1 MNHAPLIIAKRTMI
15 LMAVAAAC
23 PYVQAQS
30 AVSIPSPEQP
40 AARPAAAMPAQSI
53 NAARRGGV
61 ATEGYIMPS
70 TSAGVSEVGPAAV
83 YEDTPVA
90 VQQAIS
96 AQAPAAVQESIN
108 YRETARRTAQTQEAL
123 LSLEEGRN
131 AYRDKKYAVAL
142 EKYQEAWKKIPKAPA
157 TAQWQDFIV
166 KSISDA
172 SIAVAIEY
180 SRVGR
185 YDDAEQLLL
194 DVLVRDPNNK
204 RARQELSLLR
214 DPVRNNPALT
224 PEHVKNVDE
233 VNRLLTLAYG
243 YYDLGDFDKAYAEF
257 ARVLKIDKY
266 NTAARRGQ
274 EAVSK
279 RKMKY
284 YKSAHDAV
292 RARALEDVDATWD
305 SLNAESEAPADLA
318 YGNTGGGTVISPD
331 VLRNTEALNGLHI
344 AAVNFEDTPMEDALD
359 FLRAEARKQGVHLN
373 FIFEK
378 AQQAAAPVAAAT
390 TSSSDDEDE
399 DEDEDSEDEEETSS
413 AGPVAVAAPIAPA
426 VISSLKMTD
435 LTGAELLRRMCSQ
448 ANCDMRVE
456 DSAVVVYQKGAAS
469 QRMSRRQWQVRSAF
483 FQSSGGDEEDS
494 GDDDFTSDSG
504 HKSAKIDPKAALINM
519 GVSFPQGSSAK
530 YSPATGMLTVYN
542 TDDELD
548 TVEEAVNTY
557 RQNMPKM
564 VKVSAKF
571 VEIEQTN
578 EEELSFDWV
587 VNPFSISNSG
597 NTYLGGVNGTNST
610 PLRTVSDFVSSGGSA
625 FANNYDGEG
634 SWPINRHV
642 PGASSSL
649 KDGINTSTLGD
660 GLVTGG
666 NRSGTGAITANTLTN
681 LIKAG
686 SAGDSQTT
694 STAPGILSLSG
705 IFDSG
710 SYQMIMRGLSQKKGV
725 DVMSAPSLVISGDEP
740 MEFAPAPDERMTAQD
755 DEEGCAKIEVVRRF
769 TYPISYEA
777 PQIQSG
783 GNNNNGNNNGNN
795 GNWGGGGL
803 PVAAPAN
810 PDEWAVED
818 VGIMMRFQI
827 DPLKEGE
834 GDIIHFKRFE
844 IRVVQFEGFVNYG
857 SPITAGIA
865 NDTEIEHIV
874 LTENRIDMPI
884 FSRRYINSNPCVY
897 DGHTIAIGGLIND
910 EVQKVEDKVPVFG
923 DLPFI
928 GRLFRSNVESHIRK
942 NLMVFVTA
950 EILDPLGKP
959 IRHRDSGSGDAS
971 PSTTPG
977 LFPDDGLVNP

>member
-1 MNHAPLIIAKRTMI
+1 MI

-30 AVSIPSPEQP
+30 TVSIPAPDQP
-40 AARPAAAMPAQSI
+40 QAAVMPAQSI
-53 NAARRGGV
+53 NAARRGGAV
-61 ATEGYIMPS
+61 DTGYVTDGYITPS
-70 TSAGVSEVGPAAV
+70 TSAGVSEVGPSAV
-83 YEDTPVA
+83 YVDTPVA
-90 VQQAIS
+90 TQQAIS

-108 YRETARRTAQTQEAL
+108 YRESARRQAQTQEAL
-123 LSLEEGRN
+123 LLLEEGRT
-131 AYRDKKYAVAL
+131 AYRDKKYALSL
-142 EKYQEAWKKIPKAPA
+142 EKYQEAWKRIPKAPA
-157 TAQWQDFIV
+157 TAKWQDFII

-214 DPVRNNPALT
+214 DPIRNNPALT

-257 ARVLKIDKY
+257 ARVLRIDKY
-266 NTAARRGQ
+266 NIAARRGQ

-284 YKSAHDAV
+284 YASAHDAV
-292 RARALEDVDATWD
+292 RAKALEEVDSTWD
-305 SLNAESEAPADLA
+305 SLNADTDAPADLS
-318 YGNTGGGTVISPD
+318 YGNTGGGVVISPD
-331 VLRNTEALNGLHI
+331 VLRNTEALNGMHI
-344 AAVNFEDTPMEDALD
+344 ASVNFEDTPMEDALD
-359 FLRAEARKQGVHLN
+359 FLRAEARKQGVRLN

-378 AQQAAAPVAAAT
+378 AQQAAAPAAQAST
-390 TSSSDDEDE
+390 SSDDEDSD
-399 DEDEDSEDEEETSS
+399 DEEDSEDEEESS

-426 VISSLKMTD
+426 VISSLKMSD
-435 LTGAELLRRMCSQ
+435 LSAAELLRRMCSQ

-483 FQSSGGDEEDS
+483 FQSSGDEEEDS

-519 GVSFPQGSSAK
+519 GVNFPQGSSAK

-542 TDDELD
+542 TEDELD

-571 VEIEQTN
+571 VEISQTN

-587 VNPFSISNSG
+587 VNPFSVNNSG
-597 NTYLGGVNGTNST
+597 NTYLGGVNGTNSN

-625 FANNYDGEG
+625 FANNYNGEG

-642 PGASSSL
+642 PGANSIL

-666 NRSGTGAITANTLTN
+666 NRSGTGAVTANTLDN
-681 LIKAG
+681 LIKSG
-686 SAGDSQTT
+686 SAGESQTT
-694 STAPGILSLSG
+694 SAAPGILSLSG

-740 MEFAPAPDERMTAQD
+740 MEFAPAPDERMQAQD

-769 TYPISYEA
+769 VYPISYEA

-810 PDEWAVED
+810 PDDWAVED

-844 IRVVQFEGFVNYG
+844 IRVVEFEGFVNYG

-865 NDTEIEHIV
+865 NETEIEHIV
-874 LTENRIDMPI
+874 LTENRIDMPV

-897 DGHTIAIGGLIND
+897 DGHTIAIGGLIQD

-959 IRHRDSGSGDAS
+959 IRHRDSGSSDAT
-971 PSTTPG
+971 PATTPG

>member
-1 MNHAPLIIAKRTMI
+1 MI

-30 AVSIPSPEQP
+30 EASIPAPEQP
-40 AARPAAAMPAQSI
+40 QAAVMPAQSI
-53 NAARRGGV
+53 NAARRGGA
-61 ATEGYIMPS
+61 ATEGYITPS
-70 TSAGVSEVGPAAV
+70 TSAGVSEVGPSAV
-83 YEDTPVA
+83 YVDTPVDT
-90 VQQAIS
+90 QQAIS
-96 AQAPAAVQESIN
+96 AQAPAAVQDSIN
-108 YRETARRTAQTQEAL
+108 YRESARRQAQTQEAL
-123 LSLEEGRN
+123 LLLEEGRN
-131 AYRDKKYAVAL
+131 AYRDKKYAVSL

-157 TAQWQDFIV
+157 TAKWQDFIV

-243 YYDLGDFDKAYAEF
+243 YYDLGDYDKAYAEF
-257 ARVLKIDKY
+257 ARVLRIDKY
-266 NTAARRGQ
+266 NMAARRGQ

-279 RKMKY
+279 RKTKY
-284 YKSAHDAV
+284 YAGAHDAV
-292 RARALEDVDATWD
+292 RAKALEEVDATWD
-305 SLNAESEAPADLA
+305 NLYSDSDAPADLA
-318 YGNTGGGTVISPD
+318 YGNNGGGTVISPD

-378 AQQAAAPVAAAT
+378 AQQSAAPVAAQASA
-390 TSSSDDEDE
+390 SSEDE
-399 DEDEDSEDEEETSS
+399 DEDESEDEEEASS
-413 AGPVAVAAPIAPA
+413 AGPVAVAAPVAPA
-426 VISSLKMTD
+426 VISSLKMSD
-435 LTGAELLRRMCSQ
+435 LSAAELLRRMCSQ

-483 FQSSGGDEEDS
+483 FQASGGDEEDS
-494 GDDDFTSDSG
+494 DDDDFTSDSG

-519 GVSFPQGSSAK
+519 GVNFPQGSSAK

-542 TDDELD
+542 TEDELD

-571 VEIEQTN
+571 VEIAQTN

-587 VNPFSISNSG
+587 INPFSVNNAG
-597 NTYLGGVNGTNST
+597 NTYVGGTSGVNSS
-610 PLRTVSDFVSSGGSA
+610 PLRTVSDFVTSGGQA
-625 FANNYDGEG
+625 FGNNYNGDGA
-634 SWPINRHV
+634 WPVSRHV
-642 PGASSSL
+642 MGSNNVL
-649 KDGINTSTLGD
+649 KDGINTTTLGN

-666 NRSGTGAITANTLTN
+666 NRSGSGAVTANTLDN

-686 SAGDSQTT
+686 SAGESQTT
-694 STAPGILSLSG
+694 SVAPGIMSLSG

-740 MEFAPAPDERMTAQD
+740 MEFAPAPDERMQAQD

-769 TYPISYEA
+769 VYPISYEA

-783 GNNNNGNNNGNN
+783 GNNGNNGNNNNN

-810 PDEWAVED
+810 PDDWAVED

-844 IRVVQFEGFVNYG
+844 IRVVEFEGFVNYG

-865 NDTEIEHIV
+865 NETEIEHIV
-874 LTENRIDMPI
+874 LTENRIDMPV

-897 DGHTIAIGGLIND
+897 DGHTIAIGGLIQD
-910 EVQKVEDKVPVFG
+910 EVQKVEDKVPVIG

-928 GRLFRSNVESHIRK
+928 GRLFRSNVESHVRK

-959 IRHRDSGSGDAS
+959 IRHRDAGSTDAS
-971 PSTTPG
+971 PAATPG

>member
-1 MNHAPLIIAKRTMI
+1 MI

-30 AVSIPSPEQP
+30 TVSIPAPDQP
-40 AARPAAAMPAQSI
+40 QAAVMPAQSI
-53 NAARRGGV
+53 NAARRGSAPSADNGYL
-61 ATEGYIMPS
+61 TEGYITPS
-70 TSAGVSEVGPAAV
+70 TSAGVSEVGPSAV
-83 YEDTPVA
+83 YADTPIA
-90 VQQAIS
+90 TQQAIS

-108 YRETARRTAQTQEAL
+108 YRESARRQAQTQEAL
-123 LSLEEGRN
+123 LLLEEGRT
-131 AYRDKKYAVAL
+131 AYRDKKYAVSL
-142 EKYQEAWKKIPKAPA
+142 EKYQEAWKRIPKAPA
-157 TAQWQDFIV
+157 TAKWQDFIV

-257 ARVLKIDKY
+257 ARVLRIDKY

-279 RKMKY
+279 RKAKY
-284 YKSAHDAV
+284 YASAHDAV
-292 RARALEDVDATWD
+292 RAKALEEVDATWD
-305 SLNAESEAPADLA
+305 NLYSDSDAPVDLA
-318 YGNTGGGTVISPD
+318 YGNSGGGTVISPD
-331 VLRNTEALNGLHI
+331 VLRNTEALNSLHI

-359 FLRAEARKQGVHLN
+359 FLRAEARKQGVRLN

-378 AQQAAAPVAAAT
+378 AQQTAAPVAATAAAT
-390 TSSSDDEDE
+390 EDEDE
-399 DEDEDSEDEEETSS
+399 DEDEEEEEEDSSS
-413 AGPVAVAAPIAPA
+413 AAPVAVAPPVAPA
-426 VISSLKMTD
+426 VISSLKMSD
-435 LTGAELLRRMCSQ
+435 LSAAELLRRMCSQ

-483 FQSSGGDEEDS
+483 FQSSGGDEEES
-494 GDDDFTSDSG
+494 EDDDFTSDSG

-519 GVSFPQGSSAK
+519 GVNFPQGSSAK

-571 VEIEQTN
+571 VEIAQTN

-587 VNPFSISNSG
+587 VNPFSVSDSG
-597 NTYLGGVNGTNST
+597 STYVGGVDGTNSN

-625 FANNYDGEG
+625 FANNYDGDG
-634 SWPINRHV
+634 SWPIHRRV
-642 PGASSSL
+642 SGASSSL
-649 KDGINTSTLGD
+649 KDGINTNTLGD

-666 NRSGTGAITANTLTN
+666 NRSGTGAVTANTLDN

-686 SAGDSQTT
+686 SAGESQAT

-740 MEFAPAPDERMTAQD
+740 MEFAPAPDERMQAQD

-769 TYPISYEA
+769 VYPISYEA

-810 PDEWAVED
+810 PDDWAVED

-844 IRVVQFEGFVNYG
+844 IRVVEFEGFVNYG

-865 NDTEIEHIV
+865 NETEIEHIV
-874 LTENRIDMPI
+874 LTENRIDMPV

-897 DGHTIAIGGLIND
+897 DGHTIAIGGLIQD

-923 DLPFI
+923 DLPFV

-959 IRHRDSGSGDAS
+959 IRHRDSGSSDAA
-971 PSTTPG
+971 PAAAPG